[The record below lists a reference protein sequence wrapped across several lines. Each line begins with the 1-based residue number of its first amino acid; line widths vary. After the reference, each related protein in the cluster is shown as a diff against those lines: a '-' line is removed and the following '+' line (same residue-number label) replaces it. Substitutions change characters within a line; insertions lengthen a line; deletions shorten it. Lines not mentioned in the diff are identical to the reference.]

1 MMDIQLALTQENLAF
16 AAALGILVLRHLW
29 VVRRGAKSRDT
40 MAFRSEWVKR
50 MFRQPGLEVLAVQTL
65 RNSIMAATV
74 MASTSAIGLM
84 GIISLG
90 RLGGP
95 GEDAGARALPWMHA
109 FQLRFVLPL
118 ALLAACVVLF
128 SSASRLYHRC
138 GYLVGLGSASAI
150 PAAEESAIQELT
162 RAALLYR
169 HGRRVFLAAVATG
182 AWLVSGW
189 LALLTTI
196 VLVLIDIA
204 AKAE

>member
-1 MMDIQLALTQENLAF
+1 MDTQLALMHDHLAF
-16 AAALGILVLRHLW
+16 AAALGILIARHLW
-29 VVRRGAKSRDT
+29 VNRPGAKSTDT
-40 MAFRSEWVKR
+40 LAFRSEWVKR

-90 RLGGP
+90 RV
-95 GEDAGARALPWMHA
+95 GASSEAAAARGAPWIHVL
-109 FQLRFVLPL
+109 QVQFVLPL

-150 PAAEESAIQELT
+150 PAAEEGAIQELT